1 MDRSKLPKEI
11 VSKLD
16 GYTWIKLPSLS
27 ENEQIR
33 MIITISKNYTN
44 LESQLEANGFKV
56 ITRFENKILMIGYVR
71 DIFRLGCNLEFIES
85 IEISN
90 SMGQAGLEIE

>member
-27 ENEQIR
+27 ENEQTR
-33 MIITISKNYTN
+33 MIITISKNYTK
-44 LESQLEANGFKV
+44 LKSQLEVNGFKL
-56 ITRFENKILMIGYVR
+56 INRFENKILIIGYVR
-71 DIFRLGCNLEFIES
+71 DIFRLGDTLEFIES
-85 IEISN
+85 IEISK
-90 SMGQAGLEIE
+90 SM